1 MGMMNLFKRMFSMD
15 ENRVPDTLTNQR
27 VLDEMIELFSQQLHY
42 RSVRKTMIFPMTF
55 ILYVHPSDY
64 ENLKESFPIFFPEVV
79 DGFYEVIRK
88 SREKHPVIGAHA
100 TEWNAYILP
109 CLTENVVLD
118 EKEVKVQK
126 GELLIICSLFDV
138 IEKKSEGSGPV
149 KGLSLRIN
157 GSVYMNDINIDQE
170 HFAGVEIMG
179 EGHFRIPWKNPEKFS
194 SSGSTTADDSLVSI
208 VSNQVLAV
216 LTCTLSGGTR
226 FSYEMRD
233 KVCRISGTNDK
244 RNDAS
249 VFKIP
254 SDIMGTPHVEIRY
267 SDSTDRFEMA
277 AYLPTKV
284 DDILLP
290 LSKLED
296 MHWCPLRN
304 GAQICPTKKIFITF
318 NRNKQQLNQTL

>member
-1 MGMMNLFKRMFSMD
+1 
-15 ENRVPDTLTNQR
+15 
-27 VLDEMIELFSQQLHY
+27 
-42 RSVRKTMIFPMTF
+42 
-55 ILYVHPSDY
+55 
-64 ENLKESFPIFFPEVV
+64 
-79 DGFYEVIRK
+79 
-88 SREKHPVIGAHA
+88 
-100 TEWNAYILP
+100 
-109 CLTENVVLD
+109 
-118 EKEVKVQK
+118 
-126 GELLIICSLFDV
+126 
-138 IEKKSEGSGPV
+138 
-149 KGLSLRIN
+149 
-157 GSVYMNDINIDQE
+157 
-170 HFAGVEIMG
+170 
-179 EGHFRIPWKNPEKFS
+179 
-194 SSGSTTADDSLVSI
+194 
-208 VSNQVLAV
+208 
-216 LTCTLSGGTR
+216 
-226 FSYEMRD
+226 MRD

>member
-1 MGMMNLFKRMFSMD
+1 MGMINLFKRMFSMD
-15 ENRVPDTLTNQR
+15 GNLVPDTLTNQQ
-27 VLDEMIELFSQQLHY
+27 VLDEMIELFSQQLRYH
-42 RSVRKTMIFPMTF
+42 SVRKTMIFPMTF

-88 SREKHPVIGAHA
+88 SRENHPVIGRHA

-109 CLTENVVLD
+109 CLTENVVLN
-118 EKEVKVQK
+118 EREVKVQR

-138 IEKKSEGSGPV
+138 IGKKSDGSGPV

-157 GSVYMNDINIDQE
+157 GSVYMNDINIDQGY
-170 HFAGVEIMG
+170 FAGVEIMS
-179 EGHFRIPWKNPEKFS
+179 EGHFRIPWENPEKSS
-194 SSGSTTADDSLVSI
+194 SSGSMPANDSLVSI

-216 LTCTLSGGTR
+216 LTCTLTDGTQI
-226 FSYEMRD
+226 SYEMRD
-233 KVCRISGTNDK
+233 KVCRISGTNNK
-244 RNDAS
+244 QSDAS

-254 SDIMGTPHVEIRY
+254 SDIMGSPHVEIRY
-267 SDSTDRFEMA
+267 SNSTDQFEIT

-290 LSKLED
+290 LSKPED
-296 MHWCPLRN
+296 MHWSPLKDGTRI
-304 GAQICPTKKIFITF
+304 GLTKKIFITF